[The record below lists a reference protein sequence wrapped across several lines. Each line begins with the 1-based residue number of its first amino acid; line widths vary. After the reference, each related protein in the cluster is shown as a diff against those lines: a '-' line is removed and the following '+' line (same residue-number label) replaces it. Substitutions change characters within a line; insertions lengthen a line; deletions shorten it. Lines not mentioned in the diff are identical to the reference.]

1 MARGGAQPGSGRPKG
16 AVAKVT
22 AKAKQAAAETGLLPH
37 EWLLQVS
44 RGEGIKHKRWVVK
57 YDAKGNEKSRD
68 LVEEEVYTD
77 FPTRIDAAKAA
88 SPYYAPRLAA
98 QTVDMNATM
107 GVHKLSDEEIDAKL
121 ALLAKQ
127 LIKTEDDE

>member
-22 AKAKQAAAETGLLPH
+22 AKAKQAAMETGLLPH

-44 RGEGIKHKRWVVK
+44 RGEGIKHKRWVIK
-57 YDAKGNEKSRD
+57 YDAKGNEKSRE
-68 LVEEEVYTD
+68 LVEEEVYAD

-88 SPYYAPRLAA
+88 SPYYAPRLAV
-98 QTVDMNATM
+98 QTVSVTGNSDAVSETLKSIAE
-107 GVHKLSDEEIDAKL
+107 KLPV
-121 ALLAKQ
+121 
-127 LIKTEDDE
+127 